1 MAHRVGSEGPLGTR
15 DGGGGGSGL
24 SGIFRQGTEAVKAGV
39 MEAKTHLGPAQDPT
53 CQTKRKGR
61 KRRLKGVRKEKR
73 RTPVAGT
80 WAAVGFTHSPGAFSW
95 AP

>member
-1 MAHRVGSEGPLGTR
+1 MGYRGAPGGKRGSPRNPGWGW
-15 DGGGGGSGL
+15 GGSGL

-61 KRRLKGVRKEKR
+61 KRRLKGALVNCVELLMLELKPEYED
-73 RTPVAGT
+73 ALN
-80 WAAVGFTHSPGAFSW
+80 
-95 AP
+95 